1 MNKNE
6 MNEHEQIMF
15 EHILMTLD
23 ERIMSAENTEDVKK
37 FIENERKKAKIIFQ
51 ATLSLLDKKTKQ
63 IDYLEGGGFR

>member
-23 ERIMSAENTEDVKK
+23 ERIMSAETTDDVKR
-37 FIENERKKAKIIFQ
+37 FIEQERKRAEIIFQ
-51 ATLSLLDKKTKQ
+51 ATLTLLDKKTKQ
-63 IDYLEGGGFR
+63 IDFLEGGGFR